1 MSVHVPADWAAFGR
15 GRGSRLIYDQATE
28 PAFADRSSPRSAR
41 LEAPGY
47 HPLARWLAVGAL
59 ALVTI
64 VFLLI
69 VLQ

>member
-1 MSVHVPADWAAFGR
+1 MSAYIPAAGAAFGR
-15 GRGSRLIYDQATE
+15 GRGSRFIYDQATE
-28 PAFADRSSPRSAR
+28 PVFDAIPSSASSGRPT
-41 LEAPGY
+41 Y

-59 ALVTI
+59 ALVTV